1 MTSTEQMNNVLD
13 QVKIVTSKQVTAY
26 LENKERWGEFTFR
39 NVETEIRALY
49 SLLEG
54 ISNLPLTYLPRPYNE
69 YYSNPHGTQS
79 AIGTKDAKDFY
90 PKTSE
95 ICSLF
100 SRIESFSVS
109 NAGEQGLVGITDDVK
124 NRFDEIYNFYSYI
137 LPMLSLLGKS
147 ENFTLSEMNK
157 QAEKANEICNELTGY
172 ASEKKQE
179 VESLLTVAREIT
191 LDQGVSKH
199 TQDFSQE
206 VARLAKIGRGWLW
219 ATGVLA
225 SLSLVMAIVSLFLVF
240 LIDMKETAQVIQ
252 YSVSKIVTLGLLFGS
267 TIWCGKNYRAIKHQE
282 SVNQNR
288 KNALSTF
295 RAFVEATDDPTTK
308 EAVLLETT
316 RSIFAPSASGYLSNT
331 DSVNADNLKIVEM
344 VKRISG
350 QDSN

>member
-1 MTSTEQMNNVLD
+1 MTSTEQINKVLE
-13 QVKIVTSKQVTAY
+13 QVKSITSKQVTAY
-26 LENKERWGEFTFR
+26 LENKERWGEFNFR

-69 YYSNPHGTQS
+69 YYSNPHGTPS
-79 AIGTKDAKDFY
+79 AIGTKGAKDFY

-124 NRFDEIYNFYSYI
+124 NLFDEIYNFFSYF

-147 ENFTLSEMNK
+147 ENFTLSEMKK
-157 QAEKANEICNELTGY
+157 QAERANEICNDLTGY
-172 ASEKKQE
+172 ATEKKQE
-179 VESLLTVAREIT
+179 MESLMTASREIT
-191 LDQGVSKH
+191 LDQSVSKH
-199 TQDFSQE
+199 THDFSQE
-206 VARLAKIGRGWLW
+206 VARLAKFARRWLI
-219 ATGVLA
+219 ATGFLA
-225 SLSLVMAIVSLFLVF
+225 TVSLVIAIVSLVLVF
-240 LIDMKETAQVIQ
+240 FIDMKETSQEIQ
-252 YSVSKIVTLGLLFGS
+252 YSVSKIFALGLLFGS

-282 SVNQNR
+282 SVNQHR
-288 KNALSTF
+288 TNALSTF
-295 RAFVEATDDPTTK
+295 RAFVEATDDQTTK

-316 RSIFAPSASGYLSNT
+316 RSIFASSPSGYLSNT

>member
-1 MTSTEQMNNVLD
+1 MTD
-13 QVKIVTSKQVTAY
+13 Y

-49 SLLEG
+49 VLLEG
-54 ISNLPLTYLPRPYNE
+54 ISNLPLIYLPRPHQE
-69 YYSNPHGTQS
+69 YYTNPNGPPS
-79 AIGTKDAKDFY
+79 SYGTKGAKDFY

-95 ICSLF
+95 VCNLF
-100 SRIESFSVS
+100 SRIESFSFN
-109 NAGEQGLVGITDDVK
+109 NAGGNGRDNVTDDVK
-124 NRFDEIYNFYSYI
+124 SRFDEIYNYFSNF
-137 LPMLSLLGKS
+137 LPILSLLEKS
-147 ENFTLSEMNK
+147 ENFTLSELKK
-157 QAEKANEICNELTGY
+157 QAERANEICNDLTEY
-172 ASEKKQE
+172 ATEKKQE
-179 VESLLTVAREIT
+179 MESLMTASREIT

-199 TQDFSQE
+199 THDFSQE

-225 SLSLVMAIVSLFLVF
+225 SLSLGMAIVSLVLVF
-240 LIDMKETAQVIQ
+240 FVDMKETAQVIQ

-282 SVNQNR
+282 SVNQHR

-316 RSIFAPSASGYLSNT
+316 RSIFAQSPSGYLSNT

-344 VKRISG
+344 VKRFSG